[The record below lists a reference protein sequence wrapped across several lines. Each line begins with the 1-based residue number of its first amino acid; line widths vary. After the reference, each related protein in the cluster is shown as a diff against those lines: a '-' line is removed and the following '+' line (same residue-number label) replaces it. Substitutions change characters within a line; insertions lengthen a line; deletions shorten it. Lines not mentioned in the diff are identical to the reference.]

1 VKFRAPPPG
10 ALVANS
16 EFDPLPYYYRPVVGH
31 VYRHRL
37 RMGLGL
43 VPNAGRRVLEIG
55 VGSGILVPSLTAG
68 FPEYLGTDLLLAP
81 GLETLVSPGC
91 HARFQVADLL
101 DPNAVPAGAFDVV
114 VCLSVLEHIADPEAA
129 ARSLAHALAPG
140 GTLVTGYP
148 MVNRFMATCFRTLG
162 FGRIE
167 DHHIT
172 TPAQITTA
180 LGRRMQPVAR
190 VSLPAFAPQSLSL
203 YECTSWTNGPPR
215 KKS

>member
-1 VKFRAPPPG
+1 V
-10 ALVANS
+10 LVPNN

-31 VYRHRL
+31 LYRHRL

-43 VPNAGRRVLEIG
+43 VPDAGRRVLEVG

-81 GLETLVSPGC
+81 GIGSLVSPGC
-91 HARFQVADLL
+91 QASFQVADLL

-114 VCLSVLEHIADPEAA
+114 VCLSVLEHIADPYAA
-129 ARSLAHALAPG
+129 ARCLARALAPG

-148 MVNRFMATCFRTLG
+148 MVNRFMAMCFRTLG

-167 DHHIT
+167 DHHVT
-172 TPAQITTA
+172 TPARITTA
-180 LGRRMQPVAR
+180 LGRRLRPVRR
-190 VSLPAFAPQSLSL
+190 VSLPMFAPQSLSL
-203 YECTSWTNGPPR
+203 YECTSWTN
-215 KKS
+215 S